1 MIRVCVAAV
10 IFALSVG
17 ATRAQQA
24 PACDIPAYLVFG
36 ETPLKRVAAAV
47 KERKRLDIIVMGTGS
62 SALAGA
68 DGAAKSYPARFKAA
82 LERRL
87 PGVEIK
93 VVPQAKSRQSAAEMV
108 KAIDK
113 LLLDGVPALVV
124 WQTGTADAMR
134 GIDADEFQQSLD
146 RGIAM
151 LNERGAD
158 VVLMNMQYSPRT
170 ESMIHLDNYAD
181 VMRAVAR
188 EREVPLFDRLSLM
201 RYWNDTG
208 EFDLASGTRDN
219 VLATRVHECLGQ
231 ALALLVVEAAQLDK
245 TQDQTPDMPA
255 Q

>member
-10 IFALSVG
+10 ILALSLG
-17 ATRAQQA
+17 AVRAQPA

-36 ETPLKRVAAAV
+36 ETPLTRVAAAV
-47 KERKRLDIIVMGTGS
+47 RERKRLDVVVMGTGS
-62 SALAGA
+62 STLAGS
-68 DGAAKSYPARFKAA
+68 DGAARSYPARLRAA

-87 PGVEIK
+87 PGIEIN
-93 VVPQAKSRQSAAEMV
+93 VIPQVKSRQSAEEMV
-108 KAIDK
+108 KTIDK

-134 GIDADEFQQSLD
+134 GIDADEFQKTLD
-146 RGIAM
+146 RGIA
-151 LNERGAD
+151 LLQERGAD

-170 ESMIHLDNYAD
+170 ESMIHLDTYAD

-219 VLATRVHECLGQ
+219 VLATKVHECLGQ
-231 ALALLVVEAAQLDK
+231 ALALLVIEGAQLDK
-245 TQDQTPDMPA
+245 TQDKAEHKPA